1 MKVLLTGAF
10 GNIGT
15 SALEE
20 LIERGH
26 QVRCFDVKT
35 AANRRA
41 ARKILA
47 TRKIPGQ
54 TEVFWGDL
62 RNPQDVAAAVQ
73 GQDMVVHLAF
83 VIPTNLSV
91 TGVSSEDDPVW
102 ARSINVGGT
111 QNLLEAMQ
119 AKPTPPKLLFTSSL
133 HIYGRTH
140 DQPPP
145 RTVDDIPQPIEEYA
159 KHKVECE
166 HLVKESGLT
175 WTIFRL
181 AAALPVRLV
190 LDPDMFDV
198 PLGNRIEF
206 VHTRDVGLAIANG
219 LENDRVW
226 GGTWLIGGG
235 PACQLYQRDIVGGV
249 LDAVGMGML
258 PEEAFTDVP
267 YPTDW
272 LDTVESQ
279 EVLQFQRRTLD
290 DYIEEVKDLLGFRRH
305 LIVAFRPLI
314 RRWLLSKSPLM
325 ANGG

>member
-20 LIERGH
+20 LTQQGH
-26 QVRCFDVKT
+26 HVRCFDVKT
-35 AANRRA
+35 AANRKA

-47 TRKIPGQ
+47 TRKMQGQ
-54 TEVFWGDL
+54 VEVIWGDL

-73 GQDMVVHLAF
+73 GQDVVIHLAF
-83 VIPTNLSV
+83 VIPTNLSA
-91 TGVSSEDDPVW
+91 TGVSSEDDPDW
-102 ARSINVGGT
+102 ARSINVGGS
-111 QNLLEAMQ
+111 QNLLQAMQ
-119 AKPTPPKLLFTSSL
+119 AMPTPPKLLFTSSL

-166 HLVKESGLT
+166 HMVKESGLT

-190 LDPDMFDV
+190 LDSDMFDV
-198 PLGNRIEF
+198 PLDNRIEF

-219 LENDRVW
+219 LENDRAW
-226 GGTWLIGGG
+226 GSIWLIGGG

-249 LDAVGMGML
+249 LDAVGVGML

-272 LDTVESQ
+272 LDTAESQ

-290 DYIEEVKDLLGFRRH
+290 DYIEEVRGLLGFRRH

-325 ANGG
+325 ASGS

>member
-10 GNIGT
+10 GNIGA
-15 SALEE
+15 SALDE
-20 LIERGH
+20 LLQRGH

-35 AANRRA
+35 PANERVAKRIA
-41 ARKILA
+41 GKAEL
-47 TRKIPGQ
+47 
-54 TEVFWGDL
+54 FWADL
-62 RNPQDVAAAVQ
+62 RNPQAVAAAVQ
-73 GQDMVVHLAF
+73 GQECVVHLGF
-83 VIPTNLSV
+83 VIPTTLSA
-91 TGVSSEDDPVW
+91 TGVSSETDPEW
-102 ARSINVGGT
+102 ARAINVGGT
-111 QNLLEAMQ
+111 RNVLEAMKAQ
-119 AKPTPPKLLFTSSL
+119 PTPPRMLFTSSL

-145 RTVDDIPQPIEEYA
+145 RTVDDPPQPIEEYA

-166 HLVKESGLT
+166 LLVKESGLT

-198 PLGNRIEF
+198 PLDNRIEF
-206 VHTRDVGLAIANG
+206 VHTRDVGLAIANA
-219 LENDRVW
+219 LENDQVW

-235 PACQLYQRDIVGGV
+235 PECQLYQRDIVAGV
-249 LDAVGMGML
+249 LDAVGVGML

-272 LDTVESQ
+272 LDTAASQ
-279 EVLQFQRRTLD
+279 QLLQFQSRTLD
-290 DYIEEVKDLLGFRRH
+290 DYIEDVKELLGFKRH

-314 RRWLLSKSPLM
+314 RRWLLNKSPLM
-325 ANGG
+325 ANSG

>member
-1 MKVLLTGAF
+1 MTA
-10 GNIGT
+10 IMW
-15 SALEE
+15 SAL
-20 LIERGH
+20 
-26 QVRCFDVKT
+26 
-35 AANRRA
+35 
-41 ARKILA
+41 
-47 TRKIPGQ
+47 
-54 TEVFWGDL
+54 
-62 RNPQDVAAAVQ
+62 
-73 GQDMVVHLAF
+73 
-83 VIPTNLSV
+83 
-91 TGVSSEDDPVW
+91 
-102 ARSINVGGT
+102 
-111 QNLLEAMQ
+111 
-119 AKPTPPKLLFTSSL
+119 
-133 HIYGRTH
+133 
-140 DQPPP
+140 PP
-145 RTVDDIPQPIEEYA
+145 RRFRISTVDDIPQPIEEYA

-325 ANGG
+325 AIITAAPNMPVEV